1 MTNKEIQKKNRT
13 YFQSLANS
21 RAALSQLRISLIA
34 GFPIGAVMSW
44 LLSQASIYARVLE
57 FRPLVPVFI
66 ILTTFMGIVGFMSI
80 SKKLIYKFQIFFS
93 FVLVI
98 VLILLTLFIDSMSY
112 FLSLYVKANVMYSPS
127 SLYGKTLLM
136 AGGVTFAI
144 SVVVNILLLRHR
156 LKIGFSERQVAGNFR
171 SVLNARSST
180 TLWITFA
187 AVMIVPGILTQ
198 GKYLMNIFCA
208 AFLIFFNIVFP
219 GPIIEFSYLAYLKT
233 KDKIYWEEPPDQAKK
248 SKSEKVK
255 FWKRFGTIFYLIL
268 SIVYFVKIGEYSKG
282 ELPLVLRVLGILIL
296 VSWLVLF
303 IRWIIKKIKQERRK
317 K

>member
-1 MTNKEIQKKNRT
+1 
-13 YFQSLANS
+13 
-21 RAALSQLRISLIA
+21 
-34 GFPIGAVMSW
+34 
-44 LLSQASIYARVLE
+44 
-57 FRPLVPVFI
+57 
-66 ILTTFMGIVGFMSI
+66 
-80 SKKLIYKFQIFFS
+80 
-93 FVLVI
+93 
-98 VLILLTLFIDSMSY
+98 
-112 FLSLYVKANVMYSPS
+112 
-127 SLYGKTLLM
+127 
-136 AGGVTFAI
+136 
-144 SVVVNILLLRHR
+144 
-156 LKIGFSERQVAGNFR
+156 
-171 SVLNARSST
+171 
-180 TLWITFA
+180 
-187 AVMIVPGILTQ
+187 
-198 GKYLMNIFCA
+198 MNIFCA